1 MKKEILSNLD
11 STNLLKMKLQFF
23 ADPDGGD
30 DNTNPDG
37 NDENHGGDGGSGGSE
52 IELPKTQ
59 AELDAAINRANQKAI
74 ENARK
79 GMFSQEDVQAEIQ
92 KALQKEKDYADLSEA
107 ERKQKEFDDQ
117 VAEFNKK
124 QEEFKKQQLENQI
137 EKDMIRKGLPV
148 LAGEGNDEFSF
159 ATLFAQ
165 SGDSEQALKAVGAYE
180 KAFKEAVAA
189 EVKESLK
196 QPAPGAGGGSGTTS
210 QSYGERVGKRKQK
223 QNGPIFGK

>member
-11 STNLLKMKLQFF
+11 STNLLRMKLQFF

-196 QPAPGAGGGSGTTS
+196 QSAPGAGGGSGTTS